1 MARGFKSDLI
11 ALGVMM
17 ALLGG
22 ATMLQPDTSL
32 QLVQEAGVLRV
43 CVPQSFPPL
52 VNDNRTNPGFDIS
65 ILEEIAKRSGLRL
78 STNVSATMG
87 RDFNPANWRI
97 TRAQCEVV
105 AGGVVTSR
113 MTRSFL
119 ETIDTGIE
127 NGWVMIS
134 KGAAP
139 AKGARVGVYPGF
151 AGLDRLKLSAW
162 LREAGLQI
170 SLASSPEELS
180 QGLKSGQFEAAVAS
194 SLDALQVVN
203 ATPGFSTN
211 WLPESLGR
219 FAFGL
224 GLWKGDVTLKRRVLS
239 AWRAM
244 EQDGFVARQKQRY
257 GLIDMTKTAG
267 L

>member
-1 MARGFKSDLI
+1 MARGLKSDLI
-11 ALGVMM
+11 ALGVMV

-22 ATMLQPDTSL
+22 ASMLQPDTSL
-32 QLVQEAGVLRV
+32 QLVERSGVLRV

-65 ILEEIAKRSGLRL
+65 ILEEIAKRSNLRL

-105 AGGVVTSR
+105 AGGVVTSV

-127 NGWVMIS
+127 NGWAMIS

-139 AKGARVGVYPGF
+139 ARGAKIGVYPGF
-151 AGLDRLKLSAW
+151 AGLDRLKLSTY
-162 LREAGLQI
+162 LRDSGFQI
-170 SLASSPEELS
+170 ALASSPEAIV
-180 QGLKSGQFEAAVAS
+180 QGLKAGQYDAAVAS
-194 SLDALQVVN
+194 SLDALQVVS
-203 ATPGFSTN
+203 ASPGYSTN

-219 FAFGL
+219 FAFGV

-244 EQDGFVARQKQRY
+244 QQDGFVAQQRARY
-257 GLIDMTKTAG
+257 GLIEMPKTAG